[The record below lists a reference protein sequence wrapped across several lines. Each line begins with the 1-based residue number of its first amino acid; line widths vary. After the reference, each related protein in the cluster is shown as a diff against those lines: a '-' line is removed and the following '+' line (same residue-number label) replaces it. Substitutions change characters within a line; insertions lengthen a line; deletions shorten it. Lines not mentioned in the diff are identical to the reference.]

1 MKQSELD
8 NHIARETRRNLNE
21 GYYYALKEV
30 LKSIETMQSEN
41 INDIEITHRLKSNIT
56 DMLIERKDVVKSVTL
71 EG

>member
-8 NHIARETRRNLNE
+8 QHIRDARRNLNE

-30 LKSIETMQSEN
+30 LKSIKTMQSEN

-71 EG
+71 EE

>member
-8 NHIARETRRNLNE
+8 QHIARDARRNLNE
-21 GYYYALKEV
+21 GYYYALKKV